1 MRTSSILVIVWVII
15 AIAASFAFI
24 YLALNFFKKQEYTAG
39 KLSQR
44 LMCFLLDMFS
54 LNVLTFVIG
63 IIVLIKMG
71 NVSETVTD
79 YILTVQKETGS
90 RFWYDFGYLQMILT
104 GIYAVYSTV
113 CESLNIRGTLGRIRS
128 DLAVVSSTG
137 ETLSIGAVILRNIL
151 KFAFIIPALYFG
163 GLKGLI
169 ILLIF
174 FYVVYRLSKSGKLLH
189 DYLGKSKVVLVEEEL
204 KEIKAVPIV

>member
-15 AIAASFAFI
+15 AIAASFAFV
-24 YLALNFFKKQEYTAG
+24 YLALNFFKKQEHAAG

-54 LNVLTFVIG
+54 LNTLTFIIG

-79 YILTVQKETGS
+79 YILTVRKETGS
-90 RFWYDFGYLQMILT
+90 RFWYDFRYVQMLLV
-104 GIYAVYSTV
+104 GIYAVYSTI
-113 CESLNIRGTLGRIRS
+113 CESLNIRGTLGRVRS
-128 DLAVVSSTG
+128 NLAVVSSTG
-137 ETLSIGAVILRNIL
+137 ETLSIGAVILRNIV
-151 KFAFIIPALYFG
+151 KFAFIIAALYLG

-169 ILLIF
+169 LLLVF
-174 FYVVYRLSKSGKLLH
+174 FYTVYRLSKSGKLLH
-189 DYLGKSKVVLVEEEL
+189 DYLVKSKVVLTKEEL
-204 KEIKAVPIV
+204 KEIKAVPVA